1 MSEVLKLK
9 KSNCKNCYKC
19 IRHCPVKSI
28 RFSANQAHIVGDE
41 CILCGQCFVVC
52 PQNAKE
58 IADGTER
65 VYALLGGGEP
75 VVASLAPS
83 FAAYFEGVGFTALR
97 EALLRLGF
105 SDAEETARGATLV
118 KREYEKQMAQ
128 HAEDVI
134 ITSCCHSVN
143 LLIRKYYPDLIRY
156 LSPVVSPMIA
166 HSLDLKRRNPAVK
179 TVFIGP
185 CLSKKDEA
193 ENSPVDA
200 VLTFDEL
207 SRMLAAAKIEPE
219 ARLDQDD
226 ESRARLFP
234 TAGGILKTMDLPNAD
249 YTCLVVD
256 GTDNCRAALE
266 DIAAGNLHHCFL
278 EMSACSGSCIGG
290 PVMEKYKN
298 SPVRHYQAVT
308 TYAGK
313 RDFAVDAPPEGA
325 LKRHH
330 TYIGVTNVVP
340 SEAEIREIL
349 AKMGKTRPE
358 DELNCGSCGYNTCRE
373 KAIAV
378 YRGKADISMC
388 LPFLMDRAERF
399 SSNILNHTPNGIL
412 VVNED
417 LEIQQV
423 NAAAMGMLRIAN
435 EADVL
440 GEPLVRIMD
449 PLPFLAALENNRFI
463 KEQRD
468 YYAQFQKHLELTIV
482 HDRTTHIL
490 IAILRDV
497 TTEEE
502 GRMQK
507 EQLGRQTVEIA
518 DRVVEKQ
525 MRIVQ
530 EIASLLGE
538 TTAETKIALTKLKE
552 SITNEDER

>member
-1 MSEVLKLK
+1 MSSVLQLK

-28 RFSANQAHIVGDE
+28 KFSANQAHIVSEE

-58 IADGTER
+58 IADGTET
-65 VYALLGGGEP
+65 VQALLDSGAN

-83 FAAYFEGVGFTALR
+83 FSAYFEGVGFSALR
-97 EALLRLGF
+97 EALKQLGF
-105 SDAEETARGATLV
+105 FSAEETALGATLV
-118 KREYEKQMAQ
+118 KREYEKQLAQ
-128 HAEDVI
+128 GKEDVL
-134 ITSCCHSVN
+134 ITSCCPSVN
-143 LLIRKYYPDLIRY
+143 LLIRKYYPELIHC
-156 LSPVVSPMIA
+156 LSPVVSPMVA
-166 HSLDLKRRNPAVK
+166 HCIDIKRRMPDAK

-193 ENSPVDA
+193 EDSPVDA

-207 SRMLAAAKIEPE
+207 NTLFSASGVAPE
-219 ARLDQDD
+219 ARLDRIE

-234 TAGGILKTMDLPNAD
+234 TVGGILKTMDLPNTG
-249 YTCLVVD
+249 YTCLSVD
-256 GTDNCRAALE
+256 GVEHCRAALD
-266 DIAAGNLHHCFL
+266 DIAAGNLHRCFL
-278 EMSACSGSCIGG
+278 EMSACAGSCIGG

-308 TYAGK
+308 SCAGK
-313 RDFAVDAPPEGA
+313 RDFAVEQPESAA
-325 LKRHH
+325 LGKHH
-330 TYIGVTNVVP
+330 TYLGVASAMP

-349 AKMGKTRPE
+349 AKTGKTQPE

-388 LPFLMDRAERF
+388 LPFLMDKAERF
-399 SSNILNHTPNGIL
+399 SNNILNHTPNGIL
-412 VVNED
+412 VVNES
-417 LEIQQV
+417 LEVQQV
-423 NAAAMGMLRIAN
+423 NPAAMEMLRIVR

-440 GEPLVRIMD
+440 GEQLIRIMD
-449 PLPFLAALENNRFI
+449 PGPFLDVLDSERLV

-468 YYAQFQKHLELTIV
+468 YYAELNRYLELTIV
-482 HDRTTHIL
+482 HDKSSHIL

-497 TTEEE
+497 TSEAEE
-502 GRMQK
+502 RLKK
-507 EQLGRQTVEIA
+507 EEIGRQTIEIA

-525 MRIVQ
+525 MRIVH

-552 SITNEDER
+552 TISDD

>member
-1 MSEVLKLK
+1 MSE
-9 KSNCKNCYKC
+9 
-19 IRHCPVKSI
+19 
-28 RFSANQAHIVGDE
+28 E

-58 IADGTER
+58 IADGTEI
-65 VYALLGGGEP
+65 AQTLLYGEAP

-83 FAAYFEGVGFTALR
+83 FVAYFEGVGVSAMR
-97 EALLRLGF
+97 EALLKLGF
-105 SDAEETARGATLV
+105 AEAEETAIGATLV
-118 KREYEKQMAQ
+118 KREYEKQMRNR
-128 HAEDVI
+128 AEDVI
-134 ITSCCHSVN
+134 ISSCCHSVN
-143 LLIRKYYPDLIRY
+143 LLIRKYYPELIRY

-166 HSLDLKRRNPAVK
+166 HSMDIKRRMPTAK

-207 SRMLAAAKIEPE
+207 SRMFAAARIEPE
-219 ARLDQDD
+219 RRLDRAE
-226 ESRARLFP
+226 ESRARFFP
-234 TAGGILKTMDLPNAD
+234 TVGGILKTMDIPETG
-249 YTCLVVD
+249 YTCLSVD
-256 GTDNCRAALE
+256 GTENCRAALE
-266 DIAAGNLHHCFL
+266 DIAAGNLKNCFL

-313 RDFAVDAPPEGA
+313 RDFSVDQPADGTLA
-325 LKRHH
+325 RRHG
-330 TYIGVTNVVP
+330 YIGVTNVMP
-340 SEAEIREIL
+340 SESEIREIL
-349 AKMGKTRPE
+349 AKTGKLSPE

-388 LPFLMDRAERF
+388 LPFLMEKTERF
-399 SSNILNHTPNGIL
+399 SNNILSHTPNGIL

-417 LEIQQV
+417 LEVQQV
-423 NAAAMGMLRIAN
+423 NAAAMSMLHIN
-435 EADVL
+435 HESDVL
-440 GEPLVRIMD
+440 GEQLIRVMEPQ
-449 PLPFLAALENNRFI
+449 PFLSALDNGKSIR
-463 KEQRD
+463 EQRD
-468 YYAQFQKHLELTIV
+468 YYAEYNKYLELTIV
-482 HDRTTHIL
+482 HDKTTHIL

-502 GRMQK
+502 GRREK
-507 EQLGRQTVEIA
+507 ELISRQTVEIA

-525 MRIVQ
+525 MRVVQ

-552 SITNEDER
+552 SIANAEDK

>member
-1 MSEVLKLK
+1 MSDVLRLK

-28 RFSANQAHIVGDE
+28 RFSANQAHIVGEE

-52 PQNAKE
+52 PQNAKQ
-58 IADGTER
+58 IADGTEIVR
-65 VYALLGGGEP
+65 VLLDGTAP

-83 FAAYFEGVGFTALR
+83 FAAYFDHIGFAALKA
-97 EALLRLGF
+97 ALQQLGF
-105 SDAEETARGATLV
+105 ASAEETALGATLV
-118 KREYEKQMAQ
+118 KREYEKQLQEQSM
-128 HAEDVI
+128 DVI
-134 ITSCCHSVN
+134 ISSCCHSVN
-143 LLIRKYYPDLIRY
+143 LLIRKYYPELIKY

-166 HSLDLKRRNPAVK
+166 HSQDIKRRMPEAK

-207 SRMLAAAKIEPE
+207 SRMFAAANIVPEPV
-219 ARLDQDD
+219 LDSAN

-234 TAGGILKTMDLPNAD
+234 TVGGILKTMDIPD
-249 YTCLVVD
+249 TGYTCLTVD
-256 GTDNCRAALE
+256 GTDNCKAALA
-266 DIAAGNLHHCFL
+266 DIAAGNLHKCFL

-290 PVMEKYKN
+290 PVMEKYNN

-308 TYAGK
+308 TFAGK
-313 RDFAVDAPPEGA
+313 QDFAVTQPEASA
-325 LKRHH
+325 LVRRHS
-330 TYIGVTNVVP
+330 YIGVPSTVP
-340 SEAEIREIL
+340 SEAEISSIL
-349 AKMGKTRPE
+349 AKTGKTSKE

-378 YRGKADISMC
+378 YHGKADISMC
-388 LPFLMDRAERF
+388 LPFLMDKAERF
-399 SSNILNHTPNGIL
+399 SNNILSHTPNGIL

-417 LEIQQV
+417 LEVQQV
-423 NAAAMGMLRIAN
+423 NAAAMHMLHIAR
-435 EADVL
+435 EGDVL
-440 GEPLVRIMD
+440 GEPLVRVMD
-449 PLPFLAALENNRFI
+449 PLPFLSALEGRAI
-463 KEQRD
+463 REQRA
-468 YYAQFQKHLELTIV
+468 YYAEFSKYLELSLV
-482 HDRTTHIL
+482 HDKTTHIL

-502 GRMQK
+502 ERLKK
-507 EQLGRQTVEIA
+507 EEIGRQTVEIA

-552 SITNEDER
+552 SINSDETR